1 MNEKKEPHRKKANY
15 FPGKYPKEF
24 YQVIRKNFR
33 YRGKNQ
39 VIFVMAAMLLAAICY
54 IVFSMYQ
61 MTDKLYGGKEE
72 SDSALASVMFGEGI
86 HGLFQSL
93 ALILGILSV
102 LMMVMVISWYI
113 KEQKKEYR
121 LMVILGIRK
130 NTAYLIFLVE
140 FLSTF

>member
-1 MNEKKEPHRKKANY
+1 
-15 FPGKYPKEF
+15 
-24 YQVIRKNFR
+24 
-33 YRGKNQ
+33 
-39 VIFVMAAMLLAAICY
+39 
-54 IVFSMYQ
+54 
-61 MTDKLYGGKEE
+61 
-72 SDSALASVMFGEGI
+72 MFGEGI